1 MASVDEINEF
11 LEELHALAED
21 DAMPDA
27 VDDEEDYTEL
37 VTRMES
43 FMQGMPKY
51 KSAARNEIVE
61 LPSLL
66 GAFGQL
72 FLRLEDAYLD
82 LAEMGASGKK
92 KPEEIIRIHAFDI
105 SMAIFKYVSKATVHA
120 EIATTTVGLASPIVT
135 GSPTAPTFGTG
146 AGKGKGKLS

>member
-11 LEELHALAED
+11 LEEIHKLAEKD
-21 DAMPDA
+21 EMPDA
-27 VDDEEDYTEL
+27 IEDEEDYVEL

-43 FMQGMPKY
+43 FMQGMPEY
-51 KSAARNEIVE
+51 KNGARNEILE

-72 FLRLEDAYLD
+72 FLRLEDSYLD
-82 LAEMGASGKK
+82 LAEMGADGKL
-92 KPEEIIRIHAFDI
+92 KPEEIIRVHAFDV
-105 SMAIFKYVSKATVHA
+105 SMAIFKYVSKAAVHA
-120 EIATTTVGLASPIVT
+120 EVATTTTGLASPIVT
-135 GSPTAPTFGTG
+135 GTPTAPTFGTG